1 MNVALLIH
9 DKVEHYNVISN
20 TIIETGDNVLIFENK
35 VTFSELISC
44 EIDLILIYGYRHLLN
59 KQFRDK
65 FKNKIINLHPSY
77 LPFGR
82 GCYPNFW
89 SFVDDTPKGVSLH
102 FINEGIDT
110 GDILF
115 QRKHTFDKELTLKET
130 YYNLQTSMLSL
141 FSMNYSNIREYRF
154 SPIKQNYD
162 EGTFY
167 FKKDFDL
174 VFGMFEK
181 GFNTKIKDIISK
193 RDLIKKQLNRNYE
206 YTSHFPKSNT

>member
-141 FSMNYSNIREYRF
+141 FSMNYSNIRECRF
-154 SPIKQNYD
+154 STIKQNYD

-193 RDLIKKQLNRNYE
+193 RDLIKKQLNRKYE

>member
-82 GCYPNFW
+82 GCYPNF
-89 SFVDDTPKGVSLH
+89 GVLLMIHQRVYH
-102 FINEGIDT
+102 FI
-110 GDILF
+110 LLM
-115 QRKHTFDKELTLKET
+115 RVLTLET
-130 YYNLQTSMLSL
+130 
-141 FSMNYSNIREYRF
+141 FFFRENIH
-154 SPIKQNYD
+154 
-162 EGTFY
+162 
-167 FKKDFDL
+167 
-174 VFGMFEK
+174 
-181 GFNTKIKDIISK
+181 
-193 RDLIKKQLNRNYE
+193 LIKN
-206 YTSHFPKSNT
+206 

>member
-35 VTFSELISC
+35 VIFSELISC

-89 SFVDDTPKGVSLH
+89 SCVDDTPKGVSLH
-102 FINEGIDT
+102 FINEGLDT

-115 QRKHTFDKELTLKET
+115 RE
-130 YYNLQTSMLSL
+130 
-141 FSMNYSNIREYRF
+141 NIH
-154 SPIKQNYD
+154 
-162 EGTFY
+162 
-167 FKKDFDL
+167 
-174 VFGMFEK
+174 
-181 GFNTKIKDIISK
+181 
-193 RDLIKKQLNRNYE
+193 LIKN
-206 YTSHFPKSNT
+206 